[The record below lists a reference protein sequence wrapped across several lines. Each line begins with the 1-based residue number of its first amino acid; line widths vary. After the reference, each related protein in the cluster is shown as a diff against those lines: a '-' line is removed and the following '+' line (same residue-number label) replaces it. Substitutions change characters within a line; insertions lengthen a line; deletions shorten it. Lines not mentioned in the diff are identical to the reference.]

1 MINKR
6 GKESPERQIYHLQI
20 IEPNFSDMAHVV
32 DSPMKPVEATDST
45 GIFTY
50 IYINIFHSSFHL
62 YICNSRNVENIL
74 NSIDIEMKDIV
85 MESKHVPNGDNGDS
99 NLDFCTGDDFLPIS
113 HATALVSP
121 SGSEF
126 DLVVKVFH
134 K

>member
-1 MINKR
+1 M
-6 GKESPERQIYHLQI
+6 
-20 IEPNFSDMAHVV
+20 
-32 DSPMKPVEATDST
+32 
-45 GIFTY
+45 
-50 IYINIFHSSFHL
+50 
-62 YICNSRNVENIL
+62 

>member
-6 GKESPERQIYHLQI
+6 GKVSPERQIYYLQI
-20 IEPNFSDMAHVV
+20 IEPNFYDMAHVV
-32 DSPMKPVEATDST
+32 DSPMKSVEATDST
-45 GIFTY
+45 GIF
-50 IYINIFHSSFHL
+50 IYIPFFFWEPLCI
-62 YICNSRNVENIL
+62 YIWNSRNIENIL

>member
-1 MINKR
+1 
-6 GKESPERQIYHLQI
+6 
-20 IEPNFSDMAHVV
+20 MAHVV
-32 DSPMKPVEATDST
+32 DSPMKPAEATDST
-45 GIFTY
+45 GIFAY
-50 IYINIFHSSFHL
+50 IPFFFWAPLCNL
-62 YICNSRNVENIL
+62 CICNSRNIENIL